1 MSEVH
6 RFFFF
11 SQVHFLVWLCF
22 PPAAAGRI
30 DPVVLMHRH
39 RFVFSK
45 CQTSAFSPEGHKP
58 NILQTS
64 IRILRLSS
72 PLPVVGPLV
81 VRPGKKKKSQ
91 TAAGFYLRT
100 CECLHPSRRLLIL
113 FFLLLRCFVFI
124 TRRRRL
130 LFSSFFP
137 FPSPIQSS
145 RRDNGN
151 VSLAIVSQPLSCLRP
166 NPRTPPPPPLAALTQ
181 VASDPSRRTFCP
193 PPLRFRGGGS
203 PA

>member
-1 MSEVH
+1 M
-6 RFFFF
+6 
-11 SQVHFLVWLCF
+11 HFLVWLCF

-30 DPVVLMHRH
+30 DPVVLLHRH

-45 CQTSAFSPEGHKP
+45 CQTSAFSPEGHEP

-81 VRPGKKKKSQ
+81 VRPGKKKNLPRQ

-100 CECLHPSRRLLIL
+100 CECLHPSGRLLIL
-113 FFLLLRCFVFI
+113 FFLLLRGSVFI

-130 LFSSFFP
+130 LSSSFFP
-137 FPSPIQSS
+137 FPSSIQSS

-151 VSLAIVSQPLSCLRP
+151 VFLAIVSQPLSCLRP
-166 NPRTPPPPPLAALTQ
+166 NPRTPPPLAALTQ
-181 VASDPSRRTFCP
+181 VHGLRCVTSYLLSAAVTF
-193 PPLRFRGGGS
+193 
-203 PA
+203 